1 MSIAT
6 MKEKIIYQAAQLN
19 ALQAE
24 LNYLIKELY
33 KLNPSHELFEKSPE
47 MAKSVKDA
55 IEIEKRIES
64 AKAPVADAVE
74 TKTPE

>member
-1 MSIAT
+1 MSNAT

-24 LNYLIKELY
+24 LNYLIKEIY

-47 MAKSVKDA
+47 MTKSVKEA
-55 IEIEKRIES
+55 IEIEKKIES
-64 AKAPVADAVE
+64 AKAPVAAE